1 MSNISRSQWYNQQIS
16 TFLSSTKKETF
27 ILLYGREIK
36 KVAKGYPEL
45 TITTGACA
53 GPNDNRKVCRLAK

>member
-16 TFLSSTKKETF
+16 TFLSSTKNETF

-36 KVAKGYPEL
+36 KVAKSYPEL
-45 TITTGACA
+45 TITTVACA
-53 GPNDNRKVCRLAK
+53 GLNDNRKVCRLAK